1 MNCKPLFTSALAA
14 CLLFACT
21 VPALAQHTQHFTP
34 GIPGYLDARGG
45 FHVLPPLAVD
55 ENEIQDA
62 VTTFT
67 GTIVVNFTITVSSTI
82 PTTDKISCLAS
93 ASVFDTGSSGA
104 IEETAAV
111 AATRT
116 GATATCKVTIPYSWP
131 LVSGTTDQVSLTYEV
146 SAPGLFTATNGLPL
160 RTSTQSITHIAV
172 PKTGTTTT
180 ENVAATI

>member
-1 MNCKPLFTSALAA
+1 MNCKPLLTSALAA

-21 VPALAQHTQHFTP
+21 APALAQQTQRFIP

-45 FHVLPPLAVD
+45 FHVFLPVIDDNAT
-55 ENEIQDA
+55 QDA

-67 GTIVVNFTITVSSTI
+67 GTIVVNFTITISSTI

-93 ASVFDTGSSGA
+93 ASVFDTGSTGS
-104 IEETAAV
+104 IQETAAV
-111 AATRT
+111 AATRS

-131 LVSGTTDQVSLTYEV
+131 LVSGTTDQVQLTYEV

-160 RTSTQSITHIAV
+160 RTSTQSIAHIAV
-172 PKTGTTTT
+172 PKSGTTTT
-180 ENVAATI
+180 ETVVATI

>member
-1 MNCKPLFTSALAA
+1 MNCKSLLTSALTA

-21 VPALAQHTQHFTP
+21 APALAQQTQRFIP

-45 FHVLPPLAVD
+45 FHVLLPAID
-55 ENEIQDA
+55 ENAIQDA

-67 GTIVVNFTITVSSTI
+67 GIIVVNFTITISSTI

-93 ASVFDTGSSGA
+93 ASVFDTGSTGS
-104 IEETAAV
+104 IQETAAV

-131 LVSGTTDQVSLTYEV
+131 LVSGSTDQVQLTYEI

-160 RTSTQSITHIAV
+160 RTSTQSIAHIAV
-172 PKTGTTTT
+172 PKSGTTTT
-180 ENVAATI
+180 ETVVATI